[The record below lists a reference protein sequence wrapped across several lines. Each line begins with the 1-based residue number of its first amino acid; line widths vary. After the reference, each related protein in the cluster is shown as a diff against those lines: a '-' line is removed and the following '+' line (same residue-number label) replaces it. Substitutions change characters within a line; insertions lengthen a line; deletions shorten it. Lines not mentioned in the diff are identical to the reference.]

1 VLGSCELF
9 VAMGARVELKGFLS
23 SLKFGPFIVSWKETM
38 DLVRRR
44 HPRPVN

>member
-9 VAMGARVELKGFLS
+9 VATGARVELKGFLS